1 MFRNLIRRFKNRERR
16 DWHVLLLSLLLAFFV
31 WLIYTL
37 SGEYSAFLEYELVA
51 RSEIPGHS
59 DKSSTSATMIIR
71 GKANGFYIIRRRIYK
86 SVPMEIQVSP
96 ELWKKSEADD
106 ELYYLTEDALRELMP
121 SIGLQNI
128 ELEYF
133 VTSRLEFR
141 FMEEEYK
148 KVPVIPNVMATF
160 RPQYMQTGDVRVEP
174 DSVLVYGAAADL
186 SRVNYVNTEAV
197 YADNL
202 NADEDGVTSLIS
214 PNGLRLSEKLVHYS
228 ISVSRYVEM
237 KTQVQLSV
245 VNLPA
250 GERALLLPSR
260 VTVIY
265 RVPFP
270 YQNPDDLDF
279 SAGIDYNDVSRM
291 SGMEM
296 PVRLFSAPEGVLSYR
311 FEPATVDFIEHE

>member
-1 MFRNLIRRFKNRERR
+1 M
-16 DWHVLLLSLLLAFFV
+16 LLSLLLAFFV

-96 ELWKKSEADD
+96 ELWKKSETDD

-148 KVPVIPNVMATF
+148 KVPVIPASSQPVPSLERCRLEF
-160 RPQYMQTGDVRVEP
+160 LPLKPLPVIR
-174 DSVLVYGAAADL
+174 L
-186 SRVNYVNTEAV
+186 SRY
-197 YADNL
+197 DH
-202 NADEDGVTSLIS
+202 
-214 PNGLRLSEKLVHYS
+214 RRH
-228 ISVSRYVEM
+228 
-237 KTQVQLSV
+237 QV
-245 VNLPA
+245 
-250 GERALLLPSR
+250 G
-260 VTVIY
+260 
-265 RVPFP
+265 
-270 YQNPDDLDF
+270 QNPD
-279 SAGIDYNDVSRM
+279 
-291 SGMEM
+291 
-296 PVRLFSAPEGVLSYR
+296 PAPENKDRPQKTNDRRIHIQILAD
-311 FEPATVDFIEHE
+311 PAADPQQHPV